1 MKKELLMSTSAKA
14 ASIGDLPAKIPKDS
28 VDLFVGDFIVL
39 INDCLERGIFSGEP
53 EIGTVSLIFK
63 KFESLDEENYCR
75 VKLPSLTFTFCVCV

>member
-1 MKKELLMSTSAKA
+1 MKKELLMSTSKA
-14 ASIGDLPAKIPKDS
+14 TSIDDLPANFSKDS

-75 VKLPSLTFTFCVCV
+75 VKLPSLAFTFCVCV